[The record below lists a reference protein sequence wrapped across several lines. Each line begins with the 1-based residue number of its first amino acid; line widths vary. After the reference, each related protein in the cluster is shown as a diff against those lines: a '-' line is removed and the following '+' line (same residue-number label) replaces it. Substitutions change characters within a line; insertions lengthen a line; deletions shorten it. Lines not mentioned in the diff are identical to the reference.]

1 MVWALPWRQTS
12 CAASESSALPMTW
25 MLWRCRALPCR
36 WNVSSACRLV
46 PTMRPRSSMSMMALS
61 VLLRIRVIFSA
72 SACDSW
78 ILAERLRVSW
88 LMVWTSVSNSSPLC
102 HCSRLWRLPLAISIA
117 SRLRQRMG
125 WTCRCASQMAMMSA
139 ASRAKNRAER
149 MTRRPVWYDCSIE
162 ASEEDVRMMPMSWPF
177 R

>member
-1 MVWALPWRQTS
+1 
-12 CAASESSALPMTW
+12 
-25 MLWRCRALPCR
+25 
-36 WNVSSACRLV
+36 
-46 PTMRPRSSMSMMALS
+46 MRPRSSMSMMALS
-61 VLLRIRVIFSA
+61 VWLRIRLILSA

-88 LMVWTSVSNSSPLC
+88 LMVCTRVSNSSPLC
-102 HCSRLWRLPLAISIA
+102 HCRRLWRLPLAISMA

-139 ASRAKNRAER
+139 ASSAKKRAER

-162 ASEEDVRMMPMSWPF
+162 TSEEEVRMMPMSWPP